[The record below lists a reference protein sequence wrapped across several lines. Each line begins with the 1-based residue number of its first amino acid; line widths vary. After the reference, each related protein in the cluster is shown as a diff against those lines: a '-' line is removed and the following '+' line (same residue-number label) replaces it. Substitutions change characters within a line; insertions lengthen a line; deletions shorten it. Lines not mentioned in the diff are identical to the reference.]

1 MRAAIRHC
9 KSKFSRCS
17 WNGDIYVPYHFQ
29 FLQYVV
35 KLGGIIYPFV
45 TRIIHTDTC
54 IQTGVVCQQTQ
65 LWPFR
70 KKISL
75 LSGPWETFPEEESGP
90 RVSCLFFTL
99 TWPFMP
105 CLSLPRPSPSS
116 HPWNGMIHSIGSVS
130 ILNATR
136 SSQHSLEEATK
147 LQKGQCILGITIC
160 IVPLTNCSWLKL
172 LIRLRWP

>member
-1 MRAAIRHC
+1 VQDIPSWVGLADCYSCGEKQPPSCKKKMRAAIRHC

-45 TRIIHTDTC
+45 TRIIYADTC
-54 IQTGVVCQQTQ
+54 IQTGVMCQQTQ

-75 LSGPWETFPEEESGP
+75 LSGPWEIFPEEESGP

-116 HPWNGMIHSIGSVS
+116 HPWNSIIHSIGSVS
-130 ILNATR
+130 TLNAIR
-136 SSQHSLEEATK
+136 SSQRTAWK
-147 LQKGQCILGITIC
+147 KQ
-160 IVPLTNCSWLKL
+160 PNY
-172 LIRLRWP
+172 R